1 MILSPFDAYQYCLRC
16 QGRHLM
22 YSAIS
27 TKGGGG
33 VSFCVYPFSS
43 LDNVALPKKELFLM
57 KGNNLFSM
65 KNSLAF
71 KS

>member
-1 MILSPFDAYQYCLRC
+1 
-16 QGRHLM
+16 M

-27 TKGGGG
+27 TKGGG

-43 LDNVALPKKELFLM
+43 LDNVALPKKELILM